1 MLAADSE
8 QLTKEHLE
16 ERLIKLTE
24 NSVIW
29 NKNINPDEFDDFNKG
44 KRNIAISEHPVQ
56 SETFKQSVTFDLEQ
70 CVIF

>member
-8 QLTKEHLE
+8 QLTKEQLK

-24 NSVIW
+24 NSVLW

-56 SETFKQSVTFDLEQ
+56 SETLNNQLHL
-70 CVIF
+70 I

>member
-29 NKNINPDEFDDFNKG
+29 NKNINLDEFDDFNKG

-56 SETFKQSVTFDLEQ
+56 SETLNNQLHLT
-70 CVIF
+70 